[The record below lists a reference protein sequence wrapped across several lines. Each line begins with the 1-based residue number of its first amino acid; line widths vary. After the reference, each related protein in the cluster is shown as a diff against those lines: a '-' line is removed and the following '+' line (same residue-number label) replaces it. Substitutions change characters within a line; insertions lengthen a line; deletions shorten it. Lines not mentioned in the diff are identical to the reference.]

1 MFLTFRVIINHS
13 ANFASLLRPFV
24 RNLMIICDFFLEE
37 FVLSFDISVFHS
49 FITLQNMSI
58 HLSAAF
64 FTEHI
69 LHQRCYLSH
78 QPLYFPIHS
87 LKNKQTLLMLSS
99 PNGLQPPKPCS
110 LTRRF
115 MGRRT
120 RTFSFGGDPSRY
132 IIHIMFVETVLVGL
146 RRRRFVIFGV
156 AFIFKCYV
164 AWRMVIFVGLLVDH
178 LL

>member
-1 MFLTFRVIINHS
+1 
-13 ANFASLLRPFV
+13 
-24 RNLMIICDFFLEE
+24 
-37 FVLSFDISVFHS
+37 
-49 FITLQNMSI
+49 
-58 HLSAAF
+58 
-64 FTEHI
+64 
-69 LHQRCYLSH
+69 
-78 QPLYFPIHS
+78 
-87 LKNKQTLLMLSS
+87 
-99 PNGLQPPKPCS
+99 
-110 LTRRF
+110 